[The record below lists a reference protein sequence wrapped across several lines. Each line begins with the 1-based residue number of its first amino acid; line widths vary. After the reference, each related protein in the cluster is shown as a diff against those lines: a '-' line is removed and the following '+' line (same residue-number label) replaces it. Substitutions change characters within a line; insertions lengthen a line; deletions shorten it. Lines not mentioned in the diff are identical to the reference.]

1 MTRQAL
7 GWRPLL
13 SILLAAVTGLAAA
26 MLDTSRGFDDM
37 GVLVTGLVLGA
48 GLAGFVAGPL
58 PASWIVLLA
67 LLAGLPVPMAEL
79 LAGGTPVAFAAT
91 VLAAVGAIIYG
102 IAIRV
107 LFHREWRT
115 LIQGR

>member
-1 MTRQAL
+1 VTRQAL

-67 LLAGLPVPMAEL
+67 LLAGLPVPVAEL

-91 VLAAVGAIIYG
+91 VLAAIGVAVGWFA
-102 IAIRV
+102 ARLV
-107 LFHREWRT
+107 AT
-115 LIQGR
+115 SPA

>member
-1 MTRQAL
+1 MTRQRI

-13 SILLAAVTGLAAA
+13 SSLLAAVTGLAAA

-67 LLAGLPVPMAEL
+67 LLAGLPVPVAEL

-91 VLAAVGAIIYG
+91 VLAAVGATVG
-102 IAIRV
+102 WFAARLV
-107 LFHREWRT
+107 AT
-115 LIQGR
+115 PPA